1 MLTSLVSQKQGNVKK
16 SLKSIKIIN
25 LEIFASP
32 EQLEEFPLNFRER
45 SEKKLQKINASSPSL
60 QNIFLKKPQ
69 GQIDPPSAFF
79 GLSQI
84 SVV

>member
-16 SLKSIKIIN
+16 SEKSIKIIN
-25 LEIFASP
+25 LEIFTSP
-32 EQLEEFPLNFRER
+32 EQLEEFRLNFWER
-45 SEKKLQKINASSPSL
+45 SEKKSQKINASAPSI
-60 QNIFLKKPQ
+60 QNTFLKKPQ
-69 GQIDPPSAFF
+69 GQSDHPPAFF